1 MPYKDD
7 LGAAHQRI
15 LQLERENAKIKEE
28 MKKKEETIKKE
39 KSESFLHKFIFEI
52 IVFSTI
58 TVFYLFLIWTAINY

>member
-1 MPYKDD
+1 MPYKDN

-15 LQLERENAKIKEE
+15 SQLEKENAKIKEE